1 MSQPFSILFICLG
14 NICRSPLAEGI
25 MRSVLQERFPQREFL
40 IDSAGTNGY
49 HTGEAPDERS
59 VVVAARNGIDISAQ
73 RCRQLG
79 AADFNR
85 FDLILGMDQNN
96 LMTINRLAPAGSTA
110 VTGLFTAVA
119 RDGFEGNNADHGEE
133 IPDPYYGGAADFER
147 VYLMVREAAEALAD
161 RLA

>member
-1 MSQPFSILFICLG
+1 MPQPFSILFICLG
-14 NICRSPLAEGI
+14 NICRSPLAEGV
-25 MRSVLQERFPQREFL
+25 MRAVVQERFPQREFL

-59 VVVAARNGIDISAQ
+59 IDVAKQNGIDISKQ
-73 RCRQLG
+73 RCRQLIDE
-79 AADFNR
+79 DFSR

-96 LMTINRLAPAGSTA
+96 LMTINRLAPVGSSA

-119 RDGFEGNNADHGEE
+119 RDGLDGQATDRGEE
-133 IPDPYYGGAADFER
+133 IPDPYYGGPQDFER
-147 VYLMVREAAEALAD
+147 VYEMVREAAEALAD

>member
-14 NICRSPLAEGI
+14 NICRSPLAEGV

-59 VVVAARNGIDISAQ
+59 VAVAARNGIDISAQ

-96 LMTINRLAPAGSTA
+96 LMTINRLAPAGSSA

-119 RDGFEGNNADHGEE
+119 RDGFEGNSADRGEE
-133 IPDPYYGGAADFER
+133 IPDPYYGGNADFER
-147 VYLMVREAAEALAD
+147 VYRMVREAAEALAD
-161 RLA
+161 RLS